1 MAQDSQIR
9 VRPVSHEHQIV
20 IRVALAS
27 SDLIEDRLGG
37 SRRIARCLIPDNT
50 GSNGRKARY
59 LDQFL
64 QHCETIL
71 ARDKRSL
78 VNRKSFM
85 PSQVKPVCETWPLL
99 ERLAFHQTTTHRQ
112 SFKQDVESYS
122 QLGARAFGAW
132 RFKVEDFGEFRA
144 FDLLKERELTVSSL
158 SWAGG
163 FAYSDGE
170 AYEAAI
176 ADALDAVKMA
186 QTLEAS
192 CLVVLPG
199 TRGSYTVNHGRR
211 MIIEALQR
219 VGDYAATRGV
229 QIALQP
235 VDKAFAG
242 DGCFLDSLDKML
254 DFLADCRHPQIG
266 LNLDLFHLRNTPRL
280 MERVP
285 ELLPWIRLVQLS
297 DCQQQPTSDMDRCHL
312 GTGILRVAELVG
324 TLEALGYR
332 GFYDAPLMTTSGW
345 KGDYS
350 AVLQSTRRTFEELAT
365 NR

>member
-1 MAQDSQIR
+1 MAR
-9 VRPVSHEHQIV
+9 
-20 IRVALAS
+20 
-27 SDLIEDRLGG
+27 
-37 SRRIARCLIPDNT
+37 N
-50 GSNGRKARY
+50 
-59 LDQFL
+59 
-64 QHCETIL
+64 
-71 ARDKRSL
+71 KRSL
-78 VNRKSFM
+78 VNHKSFL
-85 PSQVKPVCETWPLL
+85 PPQVKPICETWPLL
-99 ERLAFHQTTTHRQ
+99 ERLAYHQTSTHRLT
-112 SFKQDVESYS
+112 FKEDVESYR
-122 QLGARAFGAW
+122 LCGARAFGAW

-144 FDLLKERELTVSSL
+144 FDLLKERGLLVSSL

-163 FAYSDGE
+163 FAYADGE
-170 AYEAAI
+170 AYDAAI

-219 VGDYAATRGV
+219 VADVAGAREV

-254 DFLADCRHPQIG
+254 DFLADCQHPQIG

-280 MERVP
+280 IERIP
-285 ELLPWIRLVQLS
+285 ELIPWIRLVQLS
-297 DCQQQPTSDMDRCHL
+297 DCPSQPTSDMDRCLL
-312 GTGILRVAELVG
+312 GTGSLPVAELVE

-332 GFYDAPLMTTSGW
+332 GFYDVPLMSTAARNGS
-345 KGDYS
+345 YAES
-350 AVLQSTRRTFEELAT
+350 LQATRRTFEELAAIG
-365 NR
+365 